1 MKGKGQLVTQYLES
15 VSRELL
21 EEDQKLVRG
30 YVRNRHGIY
39 VLYRRG
45 KLYYVGLATN
55 LRNRLQAHLRDRHGE
70 SWDRFSVYLTINN
83 AHMKDLECLALRIMR
98 PPGNKERAKFTRSEN
113 LKGRLLKDFR
123 EAQRLKRE
131 TLFDHKQRSLVKP
144 RQARPPRDHDAGRI
158 PTLAPY
164 AIRSFRIRTRVK
176 GKQVRARVLKDG
188 SISLLGKRYNSP
200 SLAAKAVFG
209 NARNGW
215 RNWLYE
221 RSPGDWVPL
230 DTLRK

>member
-45 KLYYVGLATN
+45 KLYYVGLATTLHSR
-55 LRNRLQAHLRDRHGE
+55 LRQHLRDRHGA
-70 SWDRFSVYLTINN
+70 SWDRFSVYVTINN

-98 PPGNKERAKFTRSEN
+98 PPGNKERGKFRRSED
-113 LKGRLLKDFR
+113 LRRRLRKDFR
-123 EAQRLKRE
+123 EAQIRQMDD
-131 TLFDHKQRSLVKP
+131 LFGDERRSLVKP
-144 RQARPPRDHDAGRI
+144 RGARTGQDQDREK
-158 PTLAPY
+158 TLALTRF
-164 AIRSFRIRTRVK
+164 AKRSFEIRTRRK
-176 GKQVRARVLKDG
+176 GKQVKARVLKG
-188 SISLLGKRYNSP
+188 GAIRLRGKRYNSP

-215 RNWLYE
+215 RIWLFE
-221 RSPGDWVPL
+221 RAPGDWVPI